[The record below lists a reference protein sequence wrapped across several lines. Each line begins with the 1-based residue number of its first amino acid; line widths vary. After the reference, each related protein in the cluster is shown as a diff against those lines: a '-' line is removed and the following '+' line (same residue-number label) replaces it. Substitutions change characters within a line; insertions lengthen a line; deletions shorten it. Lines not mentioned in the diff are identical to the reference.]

1 MKRLLTGGLAAMLVM
16 LLPGCGDQ
24 TTAKPVIY
32 LYPEEV
38 TEVLAQLDYNGELAV
53 TYPAYEDGWAVTA
66 HPDGTLVDAEGKEYS
81 YLFWEGSSDTEYDF
95 SERVLRSREGH
106 GGIPAGD
113 AGGDRSDAA
122 GVQ

>member
-24 TTAKPVIY
+24 TAAKPVIY

-38 TEVLAQLDYNGELAV
+38 TEVLAQLDYNGELTV

-81 YLFWEGSSDTEYDF
+81 YLF
-95 SERVLRSREGH
+95 
-106 GGIPAGD
+106 
-113 AGGDRSDAA
+113 
-122 GVQ
+122 